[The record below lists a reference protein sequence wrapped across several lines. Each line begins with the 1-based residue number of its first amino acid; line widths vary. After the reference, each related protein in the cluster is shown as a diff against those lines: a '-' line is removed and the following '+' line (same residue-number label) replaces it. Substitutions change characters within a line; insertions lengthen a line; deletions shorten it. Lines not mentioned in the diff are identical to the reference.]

1 MQGISLKE
9 TRLPRRRRVS
19 PLQKQETLAAILFIS
34 PWIVG
39 FLIFTLGPM
48 VASFYLS
55 LTEYNVIQAPSFVGW
70 ENYTN
75 MLSDPKISQSLYN
88 SFFYTLLYVPLST
101 IFALSLA
108 LLLKGIRR
116 GAGFF
121 RTAFYLP
128 SITPSVAIGVLFL
141 NLLNLRYGL
150 INRALALIGIA
161 GPAWSTDPNWI
172 KPGLVIMS
180 LWGIGSTIIIYLA
193 ALQDV
198 PKDLYESAKIDGG
211 NAWQQFIHITVPMIS
226 GTIFFIMVVNT
237 IAAIQIFTEVYTMFF
252 GTMSANTGQEAAL
265 FYVIYLFRN
274 AFEYLNMGYASAMAW
289 VLFVIILILTFIQMR
304 ISRKWVY
311 YEGE

>member
-1 MQGISLKE
+1 MQATSLKE

-39 FLIFTLGPM
+39 FLVFTLGPM

-55 LTEYNVIQAPSFVGW
+55 LTEYNVIQPPDFIGW
-70 ENYTN
+70 QNYTN
-75 MLSDPKISQSLYN
+75 MLSDPKITLSLSN
-88 SFFYTLLYVPLST
+88 SFIYTILYVPLST

-108 LLLKGIRR
+108 LLLKGVKK

-150 INRALALIGIA
+150 INRALALIGVA

-172 KPGLVIMS
+172 KPGIVIMS

-211 NAWQQFIHITVPMIS
+211 NAWQQFIHITIPMIS

-252 GTMSANTGQEAAL
+252 GTMSANTGQDAAL